1 MRNYM
6 IQIKYNDSSV
16 KGLVDNPQDRKG
28 QARQI
33 MLDLGGDLVGFYFTF
48 GEWDALILVALPG
61 DIDAMA
67 VAMADVAGG
76 VGATKITPLYSM
88 EEAVEAMKKAKGIE
102 YNAPK

>member
-6 IQIKYNDSSV
+6 IQIKYSDPSV

-33 MLDLGGDLVGFYFTF
+33 MQDLGGDLVSFYFTF
-48 GEWDALILVALPG
+48 GEWDALILITLPG

-76 VGATKITPLYSM
+76 VGTTKVTSLYTM
-88 EEAVEAMKKAKGIE
+88 DEAVEAMRKAKGID
-102 YNAPK
+102 YKAPK